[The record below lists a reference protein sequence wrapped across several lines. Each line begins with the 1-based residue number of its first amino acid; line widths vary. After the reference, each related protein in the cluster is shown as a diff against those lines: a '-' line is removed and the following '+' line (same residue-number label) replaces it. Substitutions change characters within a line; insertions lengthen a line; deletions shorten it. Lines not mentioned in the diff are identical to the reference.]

1 MIEDN
6 HIVSNLKKNDLFI
19 LIFFR
24 EIEEGNNNF
33 DINIDNFFIRVSTI
47 SPLLL
52 EYEEYIDIF
61 SKSEAR

>member
-1 MIEDN
+1 MIEDD
-6 HIVSNLKKNDLFI
+6 HIVSNLRKNDLFI

-52 EYEEYIDIF
+52 EYEEYIDVF